1 MQPHALASAFWCIGT
16 GPLRRAL
23 AERPALA
30 QLARDTCSR
39 SVGNAT
45 PYPPIPL
52 IYRKRRKGKARPIDW
67 LSLPRPPRRWRIAR
81 RYLRRTQRDEM
92 AALERIAA
100 NLRTVPA
107 SHVALQLVDRRG
119 LRPPHDVKRD
129 GLMRVAAEAAQEQT
143 FRDRR
148 FGPRPCENAKAINRD
163 RTSQSFKS
171 VLGARIASAFNF
183 VIKLKNIILVTLQTF
198 EFSHGLG
205 QKLTFTARANSTT
218 SPTETS
224 RSMDAKSKGFAVTMR
239 PVARCCRL
247 RPE

>member
-1 MQPHALASAFWCIGT
+1 M
-16 GPLRRAL
+16 
-23 AERPALA
+23 
-30 QLARDTCSR
+30 R

-163 RTSQSFKS
+163 RTSYSFKI
-171 VLGARIASAFNF
+171 VLGAYIARVFNF
-183 VIKLKNIILVTLQTF
+183 EIELGNIILAALRTF
-198 EFSHGLG
+198 EFSHSLG
-205 QKLTFTARANSTT
+205 HFRTHAAQQGGEASSTNA
-218 SPTETS
+218 S
-224 RSMDAKSKGFAVTMR
+224 
-239 PVARCCRL
+239 
-247 RPE
+247 